1 MPETPGTRHEAA
13 DYRYEKSSGD
23 NGILH
28 LVQQPRVVLL
38 LLAAWEIVGV
48 LAELFASSS
57 FSMNLNEGLDGLL
70 AGRNLAGRPY
80 P

>member
-13 DYRYEKSSGD
+13 DYGYEKSSGD

-28 LVQQPRVVLL
+28 LVQQPRVLLL

-48 LAELFASSS
+48 LVELFASSS
-57 FSMNLNEGLDGLL
+57 F
-70 AGRNLAGRPY
+70 
-80 P
+80 